1 MSATQTLP
9 TAPTDAIAGR
19 PSVLVVGA
27 GPVGLALACELIIG
41 GAEVTVISKDRRV
54 GPHSRAT
61 ILWPRILELLD
72 RIGVAETLVAHGH
85 YFDQMNYYSE
95 KKRIG
100 LIRFDRLPAVGYPF
114 AITIPQWKTESILE
128 SHLTAL
134 GGTVLYGRELVDG
147 AQTANM
153 VTARISHDGHTSAER
168 FDWVVGSD
176 GYASS
181 VRARFGFDFAG
192 HALETKLAITDAELI
207 GEHTTSEAA
216 YYLTR
221 HGNMVLAPLGDG
233 IFRVGASVP
242 AGTSGPVPD
251 REFFETLLKQR
262 VPGRK
267 RLGQMNFSG
276 VFTANIRTASTF
288 RRGRVFLAGDA
299 AHAMSPSGAQGLNT
313 GLQDAVNLG
322 WKLAGVARGD
332 YPPELLDSYD
342 TERRPAVAAVSGLST
357 QLAHISLYSS
367 RPKIAIRD
375 TLYRLG
381 SATGTLESMLAPK
394 LAQIDT
400 HYGRRPRSKSALIR
414 GQRLPLGW
422 RHTPTAPVLAVDRH
436 TILLW
441 PGHSYHH
448 AEWCALTEAVRAAR
462 PDTTVHDLGG
472 NPAGGLTPYLTEAPH
487 VIVARPDGHVEDT
500 FALPADAT
508 AAVTAIC
515 AALYPPLSTKRNTL
529 PGTATSLSATA

>member
-1 MSATQTLP
+1 MNTTHTDAAP
-9 TAPTDAIAGR
+9 TAARSRAGD
-19 PSVLVVGA
+19 SSILVVGA
-27 GPVGLALACELIIG
+27 GPVGMALACELTMG
-41 GAEVTVISKDRRV
+41 GADVTIISKNRRNS
-54 GPHSRAT
+54 PHSRAT

-128 SHLTAL
+128 SHLQAL
-134 GGTVLYGRELVDG
+134 GATVLYGHELIDG
-147 AQTANM
+147 TQTDRK
-153 VTARISHDGHTSAER
+153 VTVQLRHDGRTDTAR
-168 FDWVVGSD
+168 FDWVVGAD

-181 VRARFGFDFAG
+181 VRERFGFDFDG
-192 HALETKLAITDAELI
+192 HALQTKLAITDAELI

-242 AGTSGPVPD
+242 AGTGEPEPN
-251 REFFETLLKQR
+251 RQFFETLLRQR

-267 RLGQMNFSG
+267 TLGHMNFSG
-276 VFTANIRTASTF
+276 VFTANIRTAGTF

-322 WKLAGVARGD
+322 WKLAGVARGE
-332 YPPELLDSYD
+332 YPPQLLDSYD
-342 TERRPAVAAVSGLST
+342 TERRPAVAAVSTLST
-357 QLAHISLYSS
+357 RLANISLYSS
-367 RPKIAIRD
+367 RPKIATRD
-375 TLYRLG
+375 ALYRLG
-381 SATGTLESMLAPK
+381 SATGTLESVLAPK

-400 HYGRRPRSKSALIR
+400 HYGQSKRGDSALAC

-422 RHTPTAPVLAVDRH
+422 RHTPTAPVLAIDCYTV
-436 TILLW
+436 LLW

-448 AEWCALTEAVRAAR
+448 GQWCELVEAVRAAR

-472 NPAGGLTPYLTEAPH
+472 NPTGGLMPH
-487 VIVARPDGHVEDT
+487 LPKTSQAIIARPDGHVEAAFT
-500 FALPADAT
+500 LPTDID
-508 AAVTAIC
+508 AAVLAITS
-515 AALYPPLSTKRNTL
+515 ALHPVQSTTPSDL
-529 PGTATSLSATA
+529 VDTSA